1 MVLFNS
7 NLFTYPKHL
16 PKVRVPEAEGD
27 VGHMQAFGGP
37 FIVCVDPSGASTTS
51 STRANP

>member
-27 VGHMQAFGGP
+27 VGHMKAFGGP
-37 FIVCVDPSGASTTS
+37 FIVRVDPSGASTTS